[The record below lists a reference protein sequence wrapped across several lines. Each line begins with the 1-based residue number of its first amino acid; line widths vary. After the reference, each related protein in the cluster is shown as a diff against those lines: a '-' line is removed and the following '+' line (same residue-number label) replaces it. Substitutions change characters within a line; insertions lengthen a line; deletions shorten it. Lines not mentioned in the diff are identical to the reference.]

1 MLPQGADGEVDDGA
15 HCPVPDG
22 PAGATAKAWSEWL
35 SSTEIDWDSDDIA
48 PEVLE
53 SGSVFSP
60 SPLTAILKD

>member
-35 SSTEIDWDSDDIA
+35 SSTAPVQRRSFTSSAHIRTLDI
-48 PEVLE
+48 
-53 SGSVFSP
+53 GS
-60 SPLTAILKD
+60 TT